1 MASPR
6 NVLEGIIP
14 EVLAARD
21 LLERDDKRRVMDM
34 QEALAEEEAR
44 RAYMMRHPELHN
56 PLPSEPVEIKEKNVL
71 TDPKS
76 WLNTG
81 LKNLAGNAASVILGE
96 PSGNDVVDMG
106 VANVPGVGA
115 GAIFA
120 AGGMPGIVDVV
131 PGGTEIKNIMK
142 GLKHAGKI
150 GEKTAAFIL
159 RNFDEDALRAV
170 DNYIE
175 RFPKVNNIQA
185 PDAYKILTEGR
196 SGDIFLPKN
205 ATPEEAY
212 SRVLDFSGGETVQK
226 LVERIAPQL
235 SEDTANEL
243 RKYAASAQDVVKN
256 YVDRGDMIGAL
267 ALHESLLRAFS
278 SGNSSVLMDALRTAS
293 NNGLPI
299 DAQETMG
306 MMQKVVGNNR
316 TYFDLDR
323 LDSRVKDAGQYLN
336 DYVSMQAGVAQNL
349 EEIEAKQLRNEAN
362 RAQKEARKAQKK
374 AAQQPTPV
382 KVEKAAQSTETAQ
395 AASREADMAKTE
407 ADRARYMRNLEKRA
421 EQNRA
426 LTESQQA
433 AAAARAEAAASREIP
448 EAAEAVTGGPGK
460 WRENG
465 WTPEGHPITE
475 PGMNYYILGKDA
487 TDEDRRAFYAL
498 DSLAG
503 VHAADI
509 LRNAAF
515 KDEWPGRE
523 VVRHRGTNYD
533 AKSADFG
540 RDVAWNIRTGNIPVN
555 TKKIV
560 LKDAVSTAGNRL
572 PGQKTGILDG
582 KDLYDLLFRRK
593 ADRKIN
599 ELDSRYN
606 IDLLNF

>member
-1 MASPR
+1 MASSK
-6 NVLEGIIP
+6 NVLKEILP

-21 LLERDDKRRVMDM
+21 ILERD
-34 QEALAEEEAR
+34 EEAR
-44 RAYMMRHPELHN
+44 RIDREEAAYADALRKQPKNPPELHR
-56 PLPSEPVEIKEKNVL
+56 PLPSEPVEIRAKNVL

-81 LKNLAGNAASVILGE
+81 LRNLAGNAASVILGE
-96 PSGNDVVDMG
+96 PSGNDLVDLG
-106 VANVPGVGA
+106 AANVPGVGA
-115 GAIFA
+115 GAILA
-120 AGGMPGIVDVV
+120 AGGTPGIVDVM

-170 DNYIE
+170 DNYIG
-175 RFPKVNNIQA
+175 RFPKVNTIQA

-196 SGDIFLPKN
+196 AGEMYLPKSISSD
-205 ATPEEAY
+205 EAY
-212 SRVLDFSGGETVQK
+212 NRMLAFGNGMTLPK
-226 LVERIAPQL
+226 LVESIAPQL
-235 SEDTANEL
+235 SDDVAQEL
-243 RKYAASAQDVVKN
+243 MKYAGGAQDAVRR
-256 YVDRGDMIGAL
+256 YVDHGDMIGAL
-267 ALHESLLRAFS
+267 ALEESLLNAFKS
-278 SGNSSVLMDALRTAS
+278 RDTNILMDALKTAS
-293 NNGLPI
+293 QGGLPVE
-299 DAQETMG
+299 AASTVGAMRE
-306 MMQKVVGNNR
+306 VVGRNR
-316 TYFDLDR
+316 AYFDLDR

-349 EEIEAKQLRNEAN
+349 EDIEAKQLRNEAN
-362 RAQKEARKAQKK
+362 RAQKEARKAQKN
-374 AAQQPTPV
+374 AARQSTPV
-382 KVEKAAQSTETAQ
+382 KVERAARSAETAQ
-395 AASREADMAKTE
+395 SASREADLAKTE

-426 LTESQQA
+426 TTQAQQA
-433 AAAARAEAAASREIP
+433 EAAARAEAAASREIP

-540 RDVAWNIRTGNIPVN
+540 RDVAWNIRTGNIPAN

-593 ADRKIN
+593 SDRRIN

-606 IDLLNF
+606 IDLLNY